1 MGRHRAVITWDRHRI
16 FKRGIKKKITSL
28 RKNIIK
34 LLPRNLLTQKYFKI
48 LQHSCSYIWFRHP
61 HKLRRHQAELRNQ
74 LARLGSDI
82 APSKRERGS
91 ALKGRRVPIKYRDR
105 SGNTWAG
112 RGARPRR
119 LVAAIKEGKRLE
131 DFVVEKRTVAARKAS
146 PSKSKKRRA
155 KR

>member
-1 MGRHRAVITWDRHRI
+1 MGPASDFQKGDQEKNYKLTQKYHKTTAA
-16 FKRGIKKKITSL
+16 
-28 RKNIIK
+28 KNII
-34 LLPRNLLTQKYFKI
+34 NLLTQKYFKI
-48 LQHSCSYIWFRHP
+48 LQHSCSCIWFRHP
-61 HKLRRHQAELRNQ
+61 HLLRRHQAELRNQ